1 LTVNSGD
8 RLSSYVFLDSANP
21 PREIMLRWFDGV
33 SWDHRA
39 YWGENLIAWGADGT
53 ASQLPM
59 GGLPAAGR
67 WVSLEVPASLV
78 GLEGRT
84 LSGMNF
90 ILYNGRAT
98 WDYTGKSSP

>member
-1 LTVNSGD
+1 MRRC
-8 RLSSYVFLDSANP
+8 RLRRRKSHSVGRRTPSRF
-21 PREIMLRWFDGV
+21 RT
-33 SWDHRA
+33 A

-53 ASQLPM
+53 ASQQPM
-59 GGLPAAGR
+59 GGLPAAGQ
-67 WVSLEVPASLV
+67 WVRLEVPASLV